1 MMKQVVLKSGIT
13 VPAIGQGSWKTGD
26 FSDKKDIE
34 IKALRTGIEC
44 GMTLIDTAEMY
55 GNGKSESLVGEAIAP
70 YDREKLFII
79 SKVLPHNAGRKAMR
93 SSCEQSLKRLK
104 TDYLDMY
111 LYHWRGN
118 IPLRETVE
126 CLQQLKESGL
136 IREWG
141 VSNFDLADMQELEA
155 LDYGCNCSAVEDLYH
170 IGSRG
175 TEYDLKPYLNGRHTA
190 FIAYCPLAIN
200 GGLRGGITDDPV
212 LKQIAYA
219 HSATVQ
225 QIMLAWAVRD
235 GNTIAIPKSSSP
247 EHTTD
252 NAKAAEIQLTDDELK
267 MLDKEFPPPDRKL
280 PLDVE

>member
-1 MMKQVVLKSGIT
+1 M
-13 VPAIGQGSWKTGD
+13 PATGQGSWKTGD

-155 LDYGCNCSAVEDLYH
+155 LEYGCNCSAFEDLAVTVKYIQDTVVGAAGKQPAFAVLH
-170 IGSRG
+170 YNKALLVRKIIG
-175 TEYDLKPYLNGRHTA
+175 YL
-190 FIAYCPLAIN
+190 Y
-200 GGLRGGITDDPV
+200 
-212 LKQIAYA
+212 
-219 HSATVQ
+219 TV
-225 QIMLAWAVRD
+225 
-235 GNTIAIPKSSSP
+235 
-247 EHTTD
+247 
-252 NAKAAEIQLTDDELK
+252 
-267 MLDKEFPPPDRKL
+267 F
-280 PLDVE
+280 